1 MYPRAFDYHRANSL
15 TEAISLLSQLGPE
28 SRVIAGGQSLIPL
41 MKLRFAS
48 PAHLIDLNFI
58 PNLAFVEQGVGT
70 LRFGPL
76 ARHTQ
81 IADSDVIR
89 NIPILHDCAAGI
101 ADAQVRNQGTIGGSL
116 AEADPSGDWGPVL
129 ITLDAQLHC
138 LGLKGERTIPARE
151 FFVDAYTTAL
161 AHDELI
167 KEITLRIPGKGSG
180 GAYIASKRCPQVY
193 ASASVAVQLSLRDG
207 VCQEAAIALG
217 AVGLTAIRPA
227 EAEAELRG
235 KALNDGVIQTAAEAA
250 TAATDPQPDMRGS
263 ADYKRVLIAALLR
276 EAIIVAVRRSRGE
289 AVEVSHH
296 YA

>member
-58 PNLAFVEQGVGT
+58 PKLAFVEQGVGT
-70 LRFGPL
+70 MRFGPL
-76 ARHTQ
+76 ARHAQ
-81 IADSDVIR
+81 IADSDFVR
-89 NIPILHDCAAGI
+89 KVPILHDCAAGI

-129 ITLDAQLHC
+129 ITLDAQVHC
-138 LGLKGERTIPARE
+138 VGSKGERTIPARE

-161 AHDELI
+161 SQDELI
-167 KEITLRIPGKGSG
+167 KEISVNVPGSASG

-193 ASASVAVQLSLRDG
+193 AGASVAVQLTMEGGGCRE
-207 VCQEAAIALG
+207 VAIALG
-217 AVGLTAIRPA
+217 AVGLTAIRPV

-235 KALNDGVIQTAAEAA
+235 NALTDASIARAAEAA
-250 TAATDPQPDMRGS
+250 MAAADPQPDMRGS
-263 ADYKRVLIAALLR
+263 ADYKRALVGALFR
-276 EAIIVAVRRSRGE
+276 EAINVAEQRSRGKI
-289 AVEVSHH
+289 VEVSHH

>member
-41 MKLRFAS
+41 MKLRFAN
-48 PAHLIDLNFI
+48 PAYLIDLNFI
-58 PNLAFVEQGVGT
+58 PKLAFVEQGAGT

-76 ARHTQ
+76 ARHAQ

-89 NIPILHDCAAGI
+89 KVPILHDCAAGI

-129 ITLDAQLHC
+129 MTLDAQLHC
-138 LGLKGERTIPARE
+138 IGLKGERTVPVRE

-161 AHDELI
+161 AHEELI
-167 KEITLRIPGKGSG
+167 KEVSISVPGTSSG

-193 ASASVAVQLSLRDG
+193 ASASVAIQLTMEGGICR
-207 VCQEAAIALG
+207 EIAIALA
-217 AVGLTAIRPA
+217 AVGLTPIRAI

-235 KALNDGVIQTAAEAA
+235 NALTEANIARAAEAA
-250 TAATDPQPDMRGS
+250 ITASDPQPDMRGS
-263 ADYKRVLIAALLR
+263 ADYKRALIGALFH
-276 EAIIVAVRRSRGE
+276 EAINVAEQRSRGKT
-289 AVEVSHH
+289 VEVSHH

>member
-58 PNLAFVEQGVGT
+58 PKLSFVEQGVGT

-76 ARHTQ
+76 TRHAQ
-81 IADSDVIR
+81 IEDSDVIR
-89 NIPILHDCAAGI
+89 KVPILHDCAAGI

-129 ITLDAQLHC
+129 MTLDAQLHC
-138 LGLKGERTIPARE
+138 AGLKGERTIAARE

-167 KEITLRIPGKGSG
+167 KEITLKIPGKASG

-193 ASASVAVQLSLRDG
+193 ASASVAVQLAMHEG
-207 VCQEAAIALG
+207 VCQDAAIALG
-217 AVGLTAIRPA
+217 AVGLTAVRPA
-227 EAEAELRG
+227 ESESELRG
-235 KALNDGVIQTAAEAA
+235 KTLSEAVIQRASEAVM
-250 TAATDPQPDMRGS
+250 AATDPQPDMRGS
-263 ADYKRVLIAALLR
+263 AEYKRPLIAALLR
-276 EAIIVAVRRSRGE
+276 EAIAVAVRRSRGE